1 MRASFSLP
9 RTGDFSLPR
18 IDLPLPSPLP
28 RTDPSPP
35 PPRHLPL
42 QNTCLRDRGDP
53 RDGPGAGDA
62 SGLGLAAAPDDRV
75 VLGAGTAAP
84 RKSDFVLSVHTCVVV
99 LAAVDDDGDCGD
111 CGDDDGVVDDGVR
124 PSSLSL
130 CRRDHSGTRK
140 STACSARPS
149 GQSSTTTS
157 SGTGG
162 ARRPPPPSLM
172 VPAQNGHSDGRRV
185 ADRLRGGSCAAVRAT
200 VYAAVTRPRPCRRQ
214 GHLVH
219 QPGLGGLRRLPWLLR
234 PVHPAGDMTW

>member
-84 RKSDFVLSVHTCVVV
+84 RKSDLFCPSTRVSSFWLPLMMMVIVVIVVMMMVLLMTVSVRPLSHFAAATTVGRGRVRPARLDRV
-99 LAAVDDDGDCGD
+99 GRAAQQPPPEPVAPAAHHRPLLWFQRRTAIRMADGLQIGSEVAAVQLY
-111 CGDDDGVVDDGVR
+111 VQ
-124 PSSLSL
+124 L
-130 CRRDHSGTRK
+130 CT
-140 STACSARPS
+140 
-149 GQSSTTTS
+149 Q
-157 SGTGG
+157 
-162 ARRPPPPSLM
+162 L
-172 VPAQNGHSDGRRV
+172 
-185 ADRLRGGSCAAVRAT
+185 
-200 VYAAVTRPRPCRRQ
+200 
-214 GHLVH
+214 
-219 QPGLGGLRRLPWLLR
+219 
-234 PVHPAGDMTW
+234 

>member
-84 RKSDFVLSVHTCVVV
+84 APRKSDLFCPSTRVSSFWLPLMMMVIVVIVVMMMVLLMTVS
-99 LAAVDDDGDCGD
+99 
-111 CGDDDGVVDDGVR
+111 VR
-124 PSSLSL
+124 PLSHEPPRPQWDAEEYGL
-130 CRRDHSGTRK
+130 LG
-140 STACSARPS
+140 STEWAEQHNNLLRN
-149 GQSSTTTS
+149 
-157 SGTGG
+157 
-162 ARRPPPPSLM
+162 RWRPPPTTALSY
-172 VPAQNGHSDGRRV
+172 
-185 ADRLRGGSCAAVRAT
+185 GSSAE
-200 VYAAVTRPRPCRRQ
+200 RPFGWQTGCR
-214 GHLVH
+214 
-219 QPGLGGLRRLPWLLR
+219 
-234 PVHPAGDMTW
+234 